1 MRKLL
6 LLALVACVFST
17 VAIVFAPGIASAD
30 GSGCALEGLLPPPLG
45 GAGQGVGTDSVTI
58 RLADKEVTVPGV
70 RVRVCETWYG
80 DGDFTHIPQWVT
92 PRLVPGIC
100 ESSLFDPACFTVYV
114 DVNGVI
120 GYSNLSVYV
129 TIAGQPQPPVEI
141 PIPPVAGSRSICVLS
156 VGYRTAPVHD
166 CDGPSIDLGS

>member
-1 MRKLL
+1 MRRLL
-6 LLALVACVFST
+6 SFGLAICAIST
-17 VAIVFAPGIASAD
+17 AAVVLAPGIASAD
-30 GSGCALEGLLPPPLG
+30 GSSCALEQLLPPPIG
-45 GAGQGVGTDSVTI
+45 GAGQGVGTDNVTV

-70 RVRVCETWYG
+70 RIRVCETWYG
-80 DGDFTHIPQWVT
+80 DGDLTHIPQWIT
-92 PRLVPGIC
+92 PRLVPGTC

-120 GYSNLSVYV
+120 GYSHLTVYV
-129 TIAGQPQPPVEI
+129 TIAGQSQPPIEI